1 MLTDFQRKIYEFF
14 LGFRLGNLPDTR
26 YKERWE
32 NGLKELESHTQD
44 SFIQG
49 FDDLEFFKDLSLRT
63 AVSIKFQE
71 KTPDFYYAIVL
82 FSVARE
88 YVKHNT
94 GPLTILETGTAKGFS
109 ALLLSRAT
117 LLEEKQA
124 TIYTLD
130 IVPHE
135 QPRFW
140 NVFGDLNS
148 GKRTRAELLK
158 DYPIETQRINFL
170 SGDSAETMGQINTP
184 RIHIAFLDAMHEYV
198 PLRAEF
204 DFVSS
209 RQEAGDLVIFD
220 DVMPLKFPGV
230 HKLVEE
236 VEKGQIYSVQRV
248 ASPRG
253 NTVAIATRQ

>member
-1 MLTDFQRKIYEFF
+1 MFKDIQRKIYEFF
-14 LGFRLGNLPDTR
+14 LGFRLGNLPDTQ

-32 NGLKELESHTQD
+32 NGLRALESHKQD

-49 FDDLEFFKDLSLRT
+49 FDDFEFFKDLSLKT

-88 YVKHNT
+88 YVKQKK
-94 GPLTILETGTAKGFS
+94 GPLTVLETGTAKGFS

-117 LLEEKQA
+117 ILEGKQA
-124 TIYTLD
+124 SIYTLD

-135 QPRFW
+135 HPRFW
-140 NVFGDLNS
+140 NVFGDQSS

-158 DYPIETQRINFL
+158 DYPVETQRIKFL
-170 SGDSAETMGQINTP
+170 SGDSAETMSQLNTP
-184 RIHIAFLDAMHEYV
+184 RIHIGFLDAMHEYI

-204 DFVSS
+204 DYVSS
-209 RQEAGDLVIFD
+209 RQKAGDLVIFD

-236 VEKGQIYSVQRV
+236 VEKGQTYNVRRV
-248 ASPRG
+248 TSPRG